1 MAWFQKEKKKKKE
14 RMLMQ
19 SQPLITVLIWQQL
32 PETASS
38 VLVAGNIMQLKTASS
53 LPQVARQEAK
63 FEN

>member
-1 MAWFQKEKKKKKE
+1 
-14 RMLMQ
+14 MLMQ